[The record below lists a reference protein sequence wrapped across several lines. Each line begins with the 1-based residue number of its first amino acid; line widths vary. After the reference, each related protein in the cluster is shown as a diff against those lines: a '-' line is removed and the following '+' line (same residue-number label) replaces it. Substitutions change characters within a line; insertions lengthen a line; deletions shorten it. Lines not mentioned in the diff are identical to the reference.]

1 MSVTSE
7 EFSPTI
13 GTYQEG
19 RNMLYERITDA
30 WRDMRAS
37 TRRLILEQPS
47 EARLLFYVLMSDMIF
62 FLSWSLKTVVS
73 PDAQA
78 IDRVPFDIAFWLVIA
93 LFMRTSLMYLFSIVL
108 GSCLRLMGG
117 QASWRDT
124 RTAVFWGALVA
135 APFGFL
141 LAIVSVVFKA
151 LEPVLPVLGED
162 VIRILPYW
170 ISIMP
175 FLWYISAGLA
185 EAHGF
190 RDATRVFVCLTGV
203 SMIFVLGLMLAISAV
218 F

>member
-19 RNMLYERITDA
+19 RNMLYERISDA

-62 FLSWSLKTVVS
+62 FLSWSLKTVVV
-73 PDAQA
+73 PNADA
-78 IDRVPFDIAFWLVIA
+78 IERMPFDIALWLVIA
-93 LFMRTSLMYLFSIVL
+93 LCMRTSMMYVFSMVL

-117 QASWRDT
+117 SGSWRNT

-141 LAIVSVVFKA
+141 LAIVTVVFKA
-151 LEPVLPVLGED
+151 LESYLPVLSED

-185 EAHGF
+185 EVHGF
-190 RDATRVFVCLTGV
+190 RDTTRVFVCLTGV
-203 SMIFVLGLMLAISAV
+203 TMIMVLGLMIVLSGL